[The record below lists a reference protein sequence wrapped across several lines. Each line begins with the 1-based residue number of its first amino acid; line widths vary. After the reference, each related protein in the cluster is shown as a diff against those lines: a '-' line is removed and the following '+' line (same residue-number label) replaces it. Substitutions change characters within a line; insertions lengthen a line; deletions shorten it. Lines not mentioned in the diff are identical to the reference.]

1 MIEVV
6 KEFLGEERE
15 ILRREIKVNV
25 FGINYFMWFDK
36 VLYKIYDL
44 FFFYKEFVN
53 KYYEEGFEKIKGLWE
68 KDYFVFVNRVKF
80 DLFKC
85 FGFIAAVGDRYLV
98 EFVFYIY
105 FIDKEIVYKWKFNLI
120 FVEW

>member
-1 MIEVV
+1 
-6 KEFLGEERE
+6 
-15 ILRREIKVNV
+15 
-25 FGINYFMWFDK
+25 MWFDK

-85 FGFIAAVGDRYLV
+85 FGFIVVVGDRYLV